1 MTAKTELREQM
12 EALCIERGIDQDEL
26 INAMEVAIA
35 SAYRKEFGNK
45 DASYEADYDLDNN
58 QYSIYRVHQIVDEV
72 IHPDKELSLVEAR
85 LNDPSANLGD
95 EIREKVETDKH
106 VEFGRIASQIA
117 KQVLVQAVNAVR
129 HNRVLSKFKEK
140 VGDIVSVEID
150 YFRKG
155 GYIVKLAQTQC
166 FLAKEE
172 LLPIDRFKS
181 GQVVKALVVDITED
195 DKKGS
200 KILLSRAHPDFVK
213 AVIKQEIPE
222 VEAGIVVIDKIVREP
237 GNRTKV
243 LVSVSEDENQDID
256 PVGTIL
262 GRRNVRILNIMREI
276 STSLQEKIDI
286 IEKQENN
293 LEAMIADALEPAEI
307 EDIKFEE
314 NEKGE
319 QTAIAYCYPEEAAL
333 AVGKRGTNVRLASK
347 LLEMEIKV
355 ETIEDTRTEDEK
367 NGASIVV
374 D

>member
-1 MTAKTELREQM
+1 MTTKSELKEQM

-26 INAMEVAIA
+26 VKAMEISIA
-35 SAYRKEFGNK
+35 SAYRKEFGDK
-45 DASYEADYDLDNN
+45 DGAYEAEFDWENN
-58 QYSIYRVHQIVDEV
+58 KYTVYRIHTIVDEV
-72 IHPDKELSLVEAR
+72 KYPEKEISIVEAR
-85 LNDPSANLGD
+85 LNDPSTTLGD
-95 EIREKVETDKH
+95 EIKEKLETDKN

-129 HNRVLSKFKEK
+129 HTRVLNKFKEK
-140 VGDIVSVEID
+140 IGDLVAVEVD

-166 FLAKEE
+166 FLPKEE

-181 GQVVKALVVDITED
+181 GQIIKALVVDINED

-200 KILLSRAHPDFVK
+200 RIVLSRSHPDFVR
-213 AVIKQEIPE
+213 AVIRQEIPE
-222 VEAGIVVIDKIVREP
+222 VESGMVVLDKIVREP

-243 LVSVSEDENQDID
+243 LVSVSEDENLDID

-276 STSLQEKIDI
+276 NTSLQEKIDI

-293 LEAMIADALEPAEI
+293 LEGMIADALEPAEI
-307 EDIKFEE
+307 EDIEIKEGE
-314 NEKGE
+314 NGSKL
-319 QTAIAYCYPEEAAL
+319 AIAYCYPEEAAL
-333 AVGKRGTNVRLASK
+333 AVGKRGANVRLASR
-347 LLEMEIKV
+347 LLDIEIKV
-355 ETIEDTRTEDEK
+355 ETLEGEKSEDS
-367 NGASIVV
+367 AAIVV